1 MTTFS
6 AEGIPAL
13 VAPRILRPLVL
24 APIQCAFAAA
34 ASGNSSWPNQPARP
48 DNDGIDP
55 ANVHFLDSFA
65 EASLVVRVCRQ
76 GHPLVHAVTLI
87 GHYLSVSCLYR
98 REVVGREEFLGGL
111 DRPSNEAPGF
121 SGGAGDSSVVRFEA
135 TKYHT
140 VAATDDRPEGRG
152 LSLVF
157 DQILRSSSAR
167 RMTRS
172 IAS

>member
-1 MTTFS
+1 MAKPACPPPTMTVS
-6 AEGIPAL
+6 
-13 VAPRILRPLVL
+13 ILRMSIFLTLCRSIARRQSLPPRTHTRPSSKANWPLL
-24 APIQCAFAAA
+24 
-34 ASGNSSWPNQPARP
+34 G
-48 DNDGIDP
+48 
-55 ANVHFLDSFA
+55 
-65 EASLVVRVCRQ
+65 
-76 GHPLVHAVTLI
+76 
-87 GHYLSVSCLYR
+87 LYR

>member
-76 GHPLVHAVTLI
+76 GHTLVQAVRLI
-87 GHYLSVSCLYR
+87 GHYLVFIAGKLLGERSFWAVWIDLQTR
-98 REVVGREEFLGGL
+98 RPAFRGEPATRRSFASRL
-111 DRPSNEAPGF
+111 RNITPSQPPTTAQRAEDF
-121 SGGAGDSSVVRFEA
+121 
-135 TKYHT
+135 
-140 VAATDDRPEGRG
+140 
-152 LSLVF
+152 
-157 DQILRSSSAR
+157 RSSS
-167 RMTRS
+167 TRS
-172 IAS
+172 CEVLRRDG

>member
-1 MTTFS
+1 VKESQRWLRHAFCDPWCSLQYNVPSPLPLQAIAHGQTS
-6 AEGIPAL
+6 LPA
-13 VAPRILRPLVL
+13 
-24 APIQCAFAAA
+24 
-34 ASGNSSWPNQPARP
+34 P
-48 DNDGIDP
+48 DDDGIDP
-55 ANVHFLDSFA
+55 ANVHFLDSLA

-76 GHPLVHAVTLI
+76 GHTLVQAVRLI
-87 GHYLSVSCLYR
+87 GHYLVFIAGKLLGERSFWAVWIDLQTR
-98 REVVGREEFLGGL
+98 RPAFRGSRRLVG
-111 DRPSNEAPGF
+111 
-121 SGGAGDSSVVRFEA
+121 VVRFEA

>member
-121 SGGAGDSSVVRFEA
+121 SGGAGDSSESFVSRLRNITPSQASTTAQRAEDF
-135 TKYHT
+135 
-140 VAATDDRPEGRG
+140 
-152 LSLVF
+152 
-157 DQILRSSSAR
+157 RSSS
-167 RMTRS
+167 TRS
-172 IAS
+172 CEVLRRVG

>member
-1 MTTFS
+1 MKESQRWLRHAFCDPWCS
-6 AEGIPAL
+6 LEYNVPSPLPLQAIAHGQNSLPA
-13 VAPRILRPLVL
+13 
-24 APIQCAFAAA
+24 
-34 ASGNSSWPNQPARP
+34 P
-48 DNDGIDP
+48 DDDGIDP

-140 VAATDDRPEGRG
+140 VAGIDDRPEGRG